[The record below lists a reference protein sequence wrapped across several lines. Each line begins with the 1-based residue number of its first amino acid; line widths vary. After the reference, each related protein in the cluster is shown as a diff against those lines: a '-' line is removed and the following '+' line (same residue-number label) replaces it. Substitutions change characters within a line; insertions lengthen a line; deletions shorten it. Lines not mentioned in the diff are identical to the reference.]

1 VAMTRLESCLGASE
15 DESGEACLDARG
27 LAEEGEEEGEEGEEE
42 EEEEEEA
49 GEREG
54 VGEGDVRV
62 TGVREVTRT
71 EVWGQK
77 EGAGGV
83 WTEYERES
91 AREEAPAAAAAGVL
105 LCMCYY
111 ICANYICDKCA
122 LILLYICPHTTIY
135 VRVWVIR
142 VR

>member
-1 VAMTRLESCLGASE
+1 MTRLESCLGASE
-15 DESGEACLDARG
+15 DESVEVCLDASG
-27 LAEEGEEEGEEGEEE
+27 AAEEGGEEGEEG
-42 EEEEEEA
+42 EEEA

-83 WTEYERES
+83 WTE
-91 AREEAPAAAAAGVL
+91 APVAAAAGVL
-105 LCMCYY
+105 LSMCATIYVTHVSS
-111 ICANYICDKCA
+111 CNKCA
-122 LILLYICPHTTIY
+122 LMLLNMCRCGSLGCGDSGFGSLFTGWLANQYPHLC
-135 VRVWVIR
+135 
-142 VR
+142 